1 MAIIRRTVA
10 ILSAIA
16 LSFIAIPTHADT
28 SVNTKYVEGT
38 DPAAAMFN
46 PLVVNRINL
55 SLPQATI
62 NGLNG
67 TTNYWGNEGPYL
79 PATLSAEI
87 NGMTYGP
94 MDVGVHLKGA
104 WGSWRNIYG
113 KAGFKVKIN
122 FTNKTQTLLGVT
134 KLTLNNM
141 VQDHS
146 SLHETMSYR
155 LFRSVGVPTART
167 GYANVYVNGQN
178 YGLHLNLE
186 TVDTTLLKR
195 WDITPSHIYKGGVPL
210 FPDFWPGQESNFAID
225 QGSTTDTSDLTALL
239 AVVGRGNGTNWF
251 RDMSAIADLKEM
263 TLDWAAEKFT
273 GHWDGYVNNHN
284 NFYLV
289 KRQDGK
295 FIMLPWGMDQTWNGG
310 LDYWSGAALFSQ
322 CINDTRCL
330 ALYKEALVTVIHAA
344 KDLDLPQ
351 MSRDTA
357 AAINPSLM
365 ADPKKEFGNGEI
377 LGAQSPARGFISS
390 QINSGLSM
398 VAGYD
403 ASLKNFSIVGQ
414 GSIGARETLSVS
426 NATKSV
432 TLTGTPWSVNSS
444 VQPGEPVA
452 LNVGLN
458 ELPIV
463 VTNSVGHVSQTTM
476 VKVYRMALL
485 SKTANIVFAKNS
497 KVVTARASTQLTA
510 LSVAAAGASG
520 QTLTIKM
527 QQPAGMSSKNA
538 VALLKA
544 RALKI
549 QQQFAKE
556 GITPIKV
563 TLVLATVK
571 GAETLAVT
579 LGYQR

>member
-1 MAIIRRTVA
+1 MAFIRRTVA
-10 ILSAIA
+10 ILSALA
-16 LSFIAIPTHADT
+16 LSFVALPTQAAG
-28 SVNTKYVEGT
+28 SVDNRYVEGT

-55 SLPQATI
+55 SMPQSTI
-62 NGLNG
+62 NGLDG

-79 PATLSAEI
+79 PAQLSAEI
-87 NGMTYGP
+87 NGITYGP

-113 KAGFKVKIN
+113 KAGFKVKID
-122 FTNKTQTLLGVT
+122 FTNKTQNLLGVT

-146 SLHETMSYR
+146 SLHETMAYR
-155 LFRSVGVPTART
+155 LFRNVGVPTART
-167 GYANVYVNGQN
+167 GYANVYVNGVN

-186 TVDTTLLKR
+186 TVDTKLLKR
-195 WDITPSHIYKGGVPL
+195 WGITPSHIYKGGVPL

-225 QGSTTDTSDLTALL
+225 QGSLTDTSDLTALL
-239 AVVGRGNGTNWF
+239 AVVGRGNGANWF
-251 RDMSAIADLKEM
+251 NDMSAIADLREM

-310 LDYWSGAALFSQ
+310 LDYWSGSALFSQ
-322 CINDTRCL
+322 CLNDTRCM
-330 ALYKEALVTVIHAA
+330 ALYKEALVKVIHTA

-351 MSRDTA
+351 LSRDTA
-357 AAINPSLM
+357 AAINPHLL
-365 ADPKKEFGNGEI
+365 ADPKKEFGNWEI
-377 LGAQSPARGFISS
+377 PGNQAPARQFVSS
-390 QINSGLSM
+390 QISNGLSM

-403 ASLKNFSIVGQ
+403 ASLKTFTATGYPNIS
-414 GSIGARETLSVS
+414 A
-426 NATKSV
+426 NAT
-432 TLTGTPWSVNSS
+432 LTVPYETTVIQLYGSAYSGGATAATP
-444 VQPGEPVA
+444 A
-452 LNVGLN
+452 LAPLKVGLN
-458 ELPIV
+458 TVNIK
-463 VTNSVGHVSQTTM
+463 VTHNTSKVSQETP
-476 VKVYRMALL
+476 VKVYRMASL
-485 SKTANIVFAKNS
+485 SKSASIVFAKKS
-497 KVVTARASTQLTA
+497 SVISVKARNQLSA
-510 LSVAAAGASG
+510 LSAAAAGASK
-520 QTLTIKM
+520 QVLTIKM
-527 QQPAGMSSKNA
+527 QNPAGMSARAA

-544 RALKI
+544 RATKI
-549 QQQFAKE
+549 QTQFTNE

-563 TLVLATVK
+563 SLIITTVK
-571 GAETLAVT
+571 GAETLSVT